1 MDSLYRLRNV
11 IQEIEKQEDSGPSM
25 RQGLPRVPKDRIAV
39 LIGSKGATVKSIREA
54 AGCEDL
60 FINSETG
67 DVEVHW
73 GDAGSYDPVK
83 AMKLPDVIK
92 AIGRGMAP
100 KAAIRLF
107 DDRHFF
113 EMVDLRDFVGKRSNR
128 QRQIRSRIIG
138 SQGKVRRL
146 IENLTDT
153 EITIYKSTVVI
164 IGEEEGLF
172 AVRQAIEMLA
182 GGSEH
187 GSVLGYLEKDR
198 RRSKLSSRSLE
209 TIELKQQDPTSG
221 GFENLVPGLSEV
233 SDRRSRRMRASQ
245 VDPQDETAVAEMMEL
260 SDDENIVWE
269 EE

>member
-1 MDSLYRLRNV
+1 
-11 IQEIEKQEDSGPSM
+11 M

-39 LIGSKGATVKSIREA
+39 LIGAKGTTVKSIREA
-54 AGCEDL
+54 CGCQDL

-67 DVEVHW
+67 DVEVTW
-73 GDAGSYDPVK
+73 GEPGSYDPVK
-83 AMKLPDVIK
+83 AMKLPDVVK

-107 DDRHFF
+107 DDQHFF
-113 EMVDLRDFVGKRSNR
+113 EMVDLRDFVGKRSNQ
-128 QRQIRSRIIG
+128 QRRVRSRIIG
-138 SQGKVRRL
+138 SQGKVRKM

-164 IGEEEGLF
+164 IGEQEGLF
-172 AVRQAIEMLA
+172 AARQAIEMLA

-198 RRSKLSSRSLE
+198 RKAKLSNRSLDTIAVKSDSVE
-209 TIELKQQDPTSG
+209 TV
-221 GFENLVPGLSEV
+221 GFENLVPGLSEI

-245 VDPQDETAVAEMMEL
+245 VDPEDGEAVFEMMEL
-260 SDDENIVWE
+260 SEDETVVWE

>member
-1 MDSLYRLRNV
+1 
-11 IQEIEKQEDSGPSM
+11 M

-39 LIGSKGATVKSIREA
+39 LIGAKGTTMKSIREA
-54 AGCEDL
+54 CGCQDL

-67 DVEVHW
+67 DVEVTW
-73 GDAGSYDPVK
+73 GEPGSYDPVK
-83 AMKLPDVIK
+83 AMKLPDVVK

-107 DDRHFF
+107 DDQHFF
-113 EMVDLRDFVGKRSNR
+113 EMVDLRDFVGKRSNQ
-128 QRQIRSRIIG
+128 QRRVRSRIIG
-138 SQGKVRRL
+138 SQGKVRKM

-164 IGEEEGLF
+164 IGEQEGLF
-172 AVRQAIEMLA
+172 AARQAIEMLA

-198 RRSKLSSRSLE
+198 RKARLSNRSLDTIAVKSDSVE
-209 TIELKQQDPTSG
+209 TV
-221 GFENLVPGLSEV
+221 GFENLVPGLSEI

-245 VDPQDETAVAEMMEL
+245 VDPEDGEAVFEMMEL
-260 SDDENIVWE
+260 SEDETVIWE

>member
-1 MDSLYRLRNV
+1 
-11 IQEIEKQEDSGPSM
+11 M

-39 LIGSKGATVKSIREA
+39 LIGAKGTTVKSIREA
-54 AGCEDL
+54 CGCQDL

-67 DVEVHW
+67 DVEVTW
-73 GDAGSYDPVK
+73 GQPGSYDPVK
-83 AMKLPDVIK
+83 AMKLPDVVK

-107 DDRHFF
+107 DDQHFF
-113 EMVDLRDFVGKRSNR
+113 EMVDLRDFVGKRSNQ
-128 QRQIRSRIIG
+128 QRRVRSRIIG
-138 SQGKVRRL
+138 SQGKVRKM

-164 IGEEEGLF
+164 IGEQEGLF
-172 AVRQAIEMLA
+172 AARQAIEMLA

-198 RRSKLSSRSLE
+198 RKAKLSNRSLDS
-209 TIELKQQDPTSG
+209 IVIKSDPVENV
-221 GFENLVPGLSEV
+221 GFENLVPGLSEI

-245 VDPQDETAVAEMMEL
+245 VDPEDGEAVFEMMEL
-260 SDDENIVWE
+260 SEDETVIWE